1 MKKGILI
8 AIFVLFLLS
17 GFMGCHRG
25 SRHVELLSRDTL
37 IEVLADLHISESAFR
52 LNQIGVGNQVMVR
65 RNAYFNWVL
74 EKHHITYQQFDTSFK
89 FYLTDNERFSKMY
102 DQVINK
108 IKLRILD
115 NKRTPKE
122 EQVRR
127 DSIKKDSLQKIVI
140 QKAALRKDSIRMDS
154 INKVNLKLAA
164 IQKEKVKQD
173 SIKNASQKKAAY
185 KKEASINESLKK
197 SLLKVKADS
206 LKKDTAKRKKVV
218 PPPVIKKK
226 APALI
231 K

>member
-8 AIFVLFLLS
+8 AIFVLLLLS
-17 GFMGCHRG
+17 GFMGCHQG
-25 SRHVELLSRDTL
+25 SRHVEILSRDSL
-37 IEVLADLHISESAFR
+37 IEVLADLHISEGAFR
-52 LNQIGVGNQVMVR
+52 LNQTGVGNQVIVR

-89 FYLTDNERFSKMY
+89 FYLNDNERFSKMY

-115 NKRTPKE
+115 NKRTPQE
-122 EQVRR
+122 ELARR

-140 QKAALRKDSIRMDS
+140 QKATIRKDSIRMDS
-154 INKVNLKLAA
+154 IKKVNVKLEA
-164 IQKEKVKQD
+164 IQKAKAKQD

-197 SLLKVKADS
+197 SLLKADS
-206 LKKDTAKRKKVV
+206 TKKDTAKRKKVV

-226 APALI
+226 VPALV